1 MHSSICCAQRLFQF
15 SKRRALQR
23 WLKLVTLT
31 FKSKKPE
38 KDKNGDLQQLRLND
52 GLPTPRT
59 SRQQYEMIL
68 IGAVTSAMQKIQNAY
83 RSKLVY
89 ASLRHTTK
97 LVPRIWRISQPSA

>member
-15 SKRRALQR
+15 SKRCALQR

-31 FKSKKPE
+31 FKSEKTE
-38 KDKNGDLQQLRLND
+38 KDKNSDLQQSRLND
-52 GLPTPRT
+52 RSPAPRT
-59 SRQQYEMIL
+59 GCQQYEIIV
-68 IGAVTSAMQKIQNAY
+68 IGVVTSAMPKIQNAY
-83 RSKLVY
+83 RLKLVY

>member
-1 MHSSICCAQRLFQF
+1 M
-15 SKRRALQR
+15 RRALQW

-31 FKSKKPE
+31 FKREKPE
-38 KDKNGDLQQLRLND
+38 KDKTSDLQQSRLND
-52 GLPTPRT
+52 RSPAPRT
-59 SRQQYEMIL
+59 NRQQYEMIL
-68 IGAVTSAMQKIQNAY
+68 IGVVASAMQKIQNAY